1 MFSHV
6 SVGVTDLARA
16 ARFYDATLGA
26 LGYKRTMSEDFGNA
40 WGIAWPQFW
49 AAPAIEGAS
58 SPGNGVH
65 VAFIA
70 ASREAVDRFH
80 AAALAEGL
88 RRRCAGPPGRLYA
101 GLLCRL
107 RPRPG
112 RQQAR
117 GSAPARRTLP
127 DRLRRPG
134 GQARHAW
141 VPVGVMMI
149 STRRF

>member
-40 WGIAWPQFW
+40 WGIAWPEFW

-70 ASREAVDRFH
+70 PSREAVDRFH
-80 AAALAEGL
+80 AAALAEGGSDAGAPGL
-88 RRRCAGPPGRLYA
+88 RADYTPDYYA
-101 GLLCRL
+101 AFVRDPDGNKLE
-107 RPRPG
+107 
-112 RQQAR
+112 AVH
-117 GSAPARRTLP
+117 LP
-127 DRLRRPG
+127 D
-134 GQARHAW
+134 
-141 VPVGVMMI
+141 VPFP
-149 STRRF
+149 TD